1 MHRSASLSA
10 SECLSKCLFLL
21 ISPQLGVQVS
31 MLCYRLL
38 GGGTT
43 NPTLQ
48 PYTYPSRYA
57 PGGKANMF
65 SYKGPRHVKVAGL
78 WDEQGLTAGSAP
90 DGTLDPDLL
99 KVIASDCP

>member
-1 MHRSASLSA
+1 MPWCHVCSV
-10 SECLSKCLFLL
+10 
-21 ISPQLGVQVS
+21 QLGVQVS

-99 KVIASDCP
+99 KVIASDCLRLPRIASECL